1 MNLAVSWFAGMLL
14 ENDITVDD
22 SSATLSSVYKSI
34 MKDWSEDQLLIR
46 TESLS
51 MSPRLAISTLLVA
64 VHTCLTVEDWDVI
77 LPAAWR
83 AYQET
88 QASEHVSFVIGLYP
102 PVDCY
107 LRFRADLGS

>member
-1 MNLAVSWFAGMLL
+1 MNMAVGWFAGMLL
-14 ENDITVDD
+14 ETDITIDD
-22 SSATLSSVYKSI
+22 SSATLKSVYKSI
-34 MKDWSEDQLLIR
+34 LKDWSEDQLLIR

-51 MSPRLAISTLLVA
+51 ISPRLAISTLLVA

-88 QASEHVSFVIGLYP
+88 QASEHVSLVIGLHP
-102 PVDCY
+102 PEDCF
-107 LRFRADLGS
+107 LRSRADLGS